1 MASIGLLGG
10 GQSPQRH
17 FFGVSRAGRNGF
29 AVWRAGAGR
38 ACHGFAGKRP
48 QQFWG
53 VRGFAGGFAVSRLM
67 GGRSPPQYF
76 LREDVR
82 LFGNLKKLFGLEE
95 LV

>member
-1 MASIGLLGG
+1 M
-10 GQSPQRH
+10 
-17 FFGVSRAGRNGF
+17 GF
-29 AVWRAGAGR
+29 SGAGR
-38 ACHGFAGKRP
+38 ARNDIFLGFRGRAGTVSR
-48 QQFWG
+48 FG
-53 VRGFAGGFAVSRLM
+53 GRGRAEPAMVSRASARNNFGGFAVSRFRGCG

>member
-53 VRGFAGGFAVSRLM
+53 VRGFAGGFAVSRLR
-67 GGRSPPQYF
+67 GRAEPATIF
-76 LREDVR
+76 FERR
-82 LFGNLKKLFGLEE
+82 CKAFWKFEE
-95 LV
+95 IIRT